1 MRKQRPPLVLPAAPR
16 RSKWQRSIR
25 QVICSKQSWPL
36 WPAPSPGSFPNCFA
50 CHNTQAVTAR
60 GIPANKD
67 GVSPVLLEAK
77 RINVSHIFSQ
87 FVLEET
93 QP

>member
-1 MRKQRPPLVLPAAPR
+1 MDGQVL
-16 RSKWQRSIR
+16 S
-25 QVICSKQSWPL
+25 
-36 WPAPSPGSFPNCFA
+36 
-50 CHNTQAVTAR
+50 TQIER
-60 GIPANKD
+60 GIPAAKD
-67 GVSPVLLEAK
+67 GVSPVLLEAR